1 MSLPILEI
9 PEEISSVCELYE
21 PVFSKPQFLHFKQF
35 FLSLLLTDA
44 GNIEALSEGYR
55 MSQSYDA
62 LHHFVSEG
70 TWDIND
76 VLEQTIEVI
85 KQLPDG
91 QSFHDKGM
99 LILDD
104 TLIEKYGKMM
114 EAVGKLWDH
123 SESRYLE
130 YAHCLV
136 GLCWADHKK
145 LRYPLRFELYRK
157 EEDVKVEQEL
167 AKKEGKDTAMLVP
180 FKTKVHLA
188 KELITWAIE
197 QNIPFGTVV
206 FDSWFFCKE
215 LVDFIESKHKDWISM
230 SKSNRNIVN
239 LGKTT
244 TCAEYAKTLIP
255 ENLPATKVHET
266 TYAIK
271 SVQMRFPSLER
282 GKETVRLVVS
292 FQKKSDKEGG
302 GYYTPVFLVSNRK
315 DIRPER
321 LLRAYQIRWN
331 IETFFKD
338 AKSIGLGKYQ
348 MRGLHGIKS
357 HWCLVFTSA
366 VLLEL
371 IRLEVYTKEG
381 KSLTEMSFGNL
392 KKRAFGKTMRL
403 IIQQILADARSGIPD
418 EQIYAKL
425 GL

>member
-9 PEEISSVCELYE
+9 PEEIASVCKLYQ

-35 FLSLLLTDA
+35 FLSLLLTGEGD
-44 GNIEALSEGYR
+44 IEALSEGYSL
-55 MSQSYDA
+55 SQSYDA

-76 VLEQTIEVI
+76 VLEQTVEVV
-85 KQLPDG
+85 KKLPEG
-91 QSFHDKGM
+91 QCFHDKGM
-99 LILDD
+99 LIIDD

-136 GLCWADHKK
+136 GLCWADAKK

-157 EEDVKVEQEL
+157 EDDCKAGLEL
-167 AKKEGKDTAMLVP
+167 AKKGGKETTGLVP
-180 FKTKVHLA
+180 FKTKVQIA
-188 KELITWAIE
+188 KELITWAVS
-197 QNIPFGTVV
+197 QRVPFGTVV

-215 LVDFIESKHKDWISM
+215 LVDFIEGLKKDWISM

-244 TCAEYAKTLIP
+244 TCAEYAKTFNP
-255 ENLPATKVHET
+255 EDLPTTKVHET

-292 FQKKSDKEGG
+292 FQKKSEKEGG

-371 IRLEVYTKEG
+371 IRLEVCTKEG

-392 KKRAFGKTMRL
+392 KKRAFGKTFRL
-403 IIQQILADARSGIPD
+403 IIKQVLADARSGIPD